1 MRGRI
6 VTTLV
11 VGALVCGVIDAAA
24 QVAPE
29 DSAAIRSTAL
39 DYVEGWYEGNAE
51 RMERCLHP
59 ELAKRIITTDPQ
71 SGHSRLEQ
79 MGALRLVQ
87 YAEKG
92 YGTRTPDAQR
102 IKNVEILDI
111 YRNAASVKAEM
122 SGWIDYM
129 HIGRSD
135 GRWVIVNVLWER
147 KPKDAPKGE

>member
-1 MRGRI
+1 MRARI
-6 VTTLV
+6 VTTILF
-11 VGALVCGVIDAAA
+11 GALTCGVTIADA

-29 DSAAIRSTAL
+29 DSAAIRRTAL

-59 ELAKRIITTDPQ
+59 ELAKRIITSDPE
-71 SGHSRLEQ
+71 SGRSRLEQ

-87 YAEKG
+87 YAGKG
-92 YGTRTPDAQR
+92 YGTRTPEEQR
-102 IKNVEILDI
+102 TKKVEILDI

-129 HIGRSD
+129 HIGKSD

-147 KPKDAPKGE
+147 KPKGERGE